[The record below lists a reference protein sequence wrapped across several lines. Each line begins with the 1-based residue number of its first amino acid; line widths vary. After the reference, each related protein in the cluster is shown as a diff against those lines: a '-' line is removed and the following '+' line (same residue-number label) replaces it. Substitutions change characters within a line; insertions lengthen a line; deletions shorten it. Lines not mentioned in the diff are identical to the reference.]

1 MLASFPVLSWRT
13 TFSSI
18 SLAGRHYNNSA
29 PKVKDTPR
37 LTRTASGELGSVFR
51 CIRCPL
57 DGWKCHVNQGW
68 RRVLH
73 SLWKSVLSDE
83 APSNSPA
90 ASANAAVGAV
100 LIPSVPLAALRR
112 RVYLSALKPV
122 SSPAARRGRCDRVGG
137 GALPTRAR
145 RGLRGER
152 PWRRTCGA
160 TRGSRTH

>member
-1 MLASFPVLSWRT
+1 MRT
-13 TFSSI
+13 GEAVPPDLGGEGAALHPFGIAVMVFYTKSQC
-18 SLAGRHYNNSA
+18 GHEG
-29 PKVKDTPR
+29 
-37 LTRTASGELGSVFR
+37 SGLGSVFR

-57 DGWKCHVNQGW
+57 DGWKCTVDHGW

-73 SLWKSVLSDE
+73 SLWKSVLFVE

-100 LIPSVPLAALRR
+100 LIPSVPLAALHR

-152 PWRRTCGA
+152 PWRRTGGA
-160 TRGSRTH
+160 TCGSTAPTS